1 MHSPSSSPSR
11 ISSALSTFES
21 NISKNDGHTSRNFLS
36 NVASSPV
43 RRPFPR
49 RHSLKTAKDIE
60 HVYEQI
66 IDGDLKTNPL
76 ISPTNFHRRTVGSAS
91 RPGLPSLSLLDDNDT
106 NDTDTEHVVSK
117 EEDDEDASF
126 CELDDDDD
134 DDELSLAESYQEP
147 PTRDYYDAA
156 GVLVTES
163 AEEFSE
169 ASAESYRE
177 PVAPWDDYA
186 AIRVAVIEDTCC
198 SEASEETNVTE
209 AGSCESDE
217 ETDARVSL
225 LPSFEEQTRFLCI
238 RGRKPVCP
246 VSPIKLKDRLRAFQ
260 QGELTLTAL

>member
-1 MHSPSSSPSR
+1 MHSPSSSTSR
-11 ISSALSTFES
+11 ISSALSAFES
-21 NISKNDGHTSRNFLS
+21 NISKNTGHTSRNFLS

-60 HVYEQI
+60 DVDEQI
-66 IDGDLKTNPL
+66 IDGDFKTNPL
-76 ISPTNFHRRTVGSAS
+76 ISPTRFHRRTADSAS
-91 RPGLPSLSLLDDNDT
+91 RPGLPSLSLFDDNDESDT
-106 NDTDTEHVVSK
+106 NTEHVATR
-117 EEDDEDASF
+117 EEEDEDASF
-126 CELDDDDD
+126 CELDDD

-156 GVLVTES
+156 GVAVTES

-177 PVAPWDDYA
+177 PAVPWDDYA
-186 AIRVAVIEDTCC
+186 ATKTTVKEDAC
-198 SEASEETNVTE
+198 SETSEETNATE
-209 AGSCESDE
+209 LESCESDE

-225 LPSFEEQTRFLCI
+225 LPSFEEQTRILCI
-238 RGRKPVCP
+238 RGRKAVVP

-260 QGELTLTAL
+260 QDLTLNAL